1 LQGRAEEGGTLLV
14 ASISALLEMDDS
26 FQAKN
31 FTGVFFVVHRDATNA
46 PKTNVR
52 GDLAQIRV

>member
-31 FTGVFFVVHRDATNA
+31 FTGVFLLRSTEMLPMHR
-46 PKTNVR
+46 KQNVR
-52 GDLAQIRV
+52 DDLE